1 MKTLTATRARAN
13 LFKLLDQAGTS
24 HEPIH
29 ITGRR
34 QNGVLVSE
42 EDFQAMQETIY
53 LLSVPGMRASLMKA
67 RKAPLS
73 SYSTK
78 RPW

>member
-13 LFKLLDQAGTS
+13 LFKLIDQTGES
-24 HEPIH
+24 HEPVQ

-34 QNGVLVSE
+34 RNGVLMSE

-53 LLSVPGMRASLMKA
+53 LLNVPGMRESLLKA
-67 RKAPLS
+67 KRAPLKA
-73 SYSTK
+73 YSTK